1 MKGWKRVKNS
11 LMTDD
16 NPSGLNRP
24 TNAVLKKAISI
35 FTFAALCIFALIQL
49 FPLYWLLTFSF
60 KDNYE
65 IFGGNV
71 IGLPQVWRVSNYIK
85 ALTAGNVMTYFI
97 NSVIVTLCTIIIT
110 SILISTASYAI
121 VRMKWKL
128 SGTVLVYFLVGMMV
142 PIHATLLPL
151 FMILKKF
158 GLMNSYLAVIVPYVA
173 FALPMGILIMTG
185 FLESIPKELEEAA
198 CIDGCSIYKV
208 FFNLI
213 LPLMRPAIATI
224 SIFIYMNSWNE
235 LMFANTFINSDRLK
249 TLTVGIFSMVNEN
262 ETEWGP
268 IGAGLVIAT
277 LPTIIMYIVFSGQVQ
292 KSLIMG
298 AVKG

>member
-1 MKGWKRVKNS
+1 MKDKK
-11 LMTDD
+11 MTRYDLKMD
-16 NPSGLNRP
+16 NQTEFYRPLNK
-24 TNAVLKKAISI
+24 TLKKTVSTFI
-35 FTFAALCIFALIQL
+35 FIALCIFAVIQL
-49 FPLYWLLTFSF
+49 FPLYWLMTFSF

-85 ALTAGNVMTYFI
+85 ALTSGNVLVFLI
-97 NSVIVTLCTIIIT
+97 NSVIVTVSTIVIT
-110 SILISTASYAI
+110 SLLVCTSSYAI

-128 SGTVLVYFLVGMMV
+128 SGVTLVYFLVGMMV

-151 FMILKKF
+151 FMILRKF
-158 GLMNSYLAVIVPYVA
+158 KLLNSHLAIIIPYVA
-173 FALPMGILIMTG
+173 FALPIGILIMTG

-208 FFNLI
+208 FGKL
-213 LPLMRPAIATI
+213 IATI
-224 SIFIYMNSWNE
+224 SIFTYMSSWNE